1 MTELGGQGNEWFEDV
16 DKVRKISWDVN
27 AEPEYSTLRKNE
39 ANESAHRI
47 EENRSELS
55 IKLDKIGKEIETIT
69 DILINKD
76 NDSSKD
82 LLQWN
87 RTRKGSYR
95 RESVDESKLRK
106 RKRSLSIT
114 SQGRSRSLEEDLKKR
129 SLSFNELKRIFQEQS
144 IKQIILE
151 TLPKREPDNEAKFKS
166 ETKNSP
172 QRTQT
177 QTETEPSQ
185 SKAGGNL
192 KGKSSVDKT
201 GKNNNNMGS
210 GRRRNKHKVSK
221 HYKKTNFIS

>member
-16 DKVRKISWDVN
+16 EKVRKISWDVN
-27 AEPEYSTLRKNE
+27 AEPEYSTLRKYE
-39 ANESAHRI
+39 TNESPHMI

-69 DILINKD
+69 DILINKKD

-82 LLQWN
+82 ILKWN

-114 SQGRSRSLEEDLKKR
+114 SQERSRSLEEDLKKR

-151 TLPKREPDNEAKFKS
+151 TLPKREQDNEGKLKS

-185 SKAGGNL
+185 SKSGSNL
-192 KGKSSVDKT
+192 KTKSSMDKT
-201 GKNNNNMGS
+201 GRTNNNVGS
-210 GRRRNKHKVSK
+210 GRRRNKHKVS
-221 HYKKTNFIS
+221 

>member
-16 DKVRKISWDVN
+16 EKVRKISWDVN
-27 AEPEYSTLRKNE
+27 AEPEYSTLRKYE
-39 ANESAHRI
+39 TNESEHMI

-76 NDSSKD
+76 INDSSKD
-82 LLQWN
+82 ILRWN

-114 SQGRSRSLEEDLKKR
+114 SQERSRSLEEDLKKR

-151 TLPKREPDNEAKFKS
+151 TLPKREQDNEGKLKS

-185 SKAGGNL
+185 SKSGSNL
-192 KGKSSVDKT
+192 KTKSSMDKT
-201 GKNNNNMGS
+201 GRTNNNVGS
-210 GRRRNKHKVSK
+210 GRRRNKHKVS
-221 HYKKTNFIS
+221 

>member
-16 DKVRKISWDVN
+16 EKVRKISWDVN
-27 AEPEYSTLRKNE
+27 AEPEYSTLRKYE
-39 ANESAHRI
+39 ANESEHMI

-69 DILINKD
+69 DILINKKD

-82 LLQWN
+82 ILKWN

-114 SQGRSRSLEEDLKKR
+114 SQERSRSLEEDLKKR

-151 TLPKREPDNEAKFKS
+151 TLPKREQDNEGKLKS

-185 SKAGGNL
+185 SKSGSNL
-192 KGKSSVDKT
+192 KTKSSMDKT
-201 GKNNNNMGS
+201 GRTNNNVGS
-210 GRRRNKHKVSK
+210 GRRRNKHKVS
-221 HYKKTNFIS
+221 

>member
-16 DKVRKISWDVN
+16 EKVRKISWDVN
-27 AEPEYSTLRKNE
+27 AEPEYSTLRKYE
-39 ANESAHRI
+39 ANESEHMI

-69 DILINKD
+69 DILINKKD

-82 LLQWN
+82 ILKWN

-114 SQGRSRSLEEDLKKR
+114 SQERSRSLEEDLKKR

-151 TLPKREPDNEAKFKS
+151 TLPKREQDNEGKLKS

-185 SKAGGNL
+185 SKSGSSL
-192 KGKSSVDKT
+192 KAKSSMDKT
-201 GKNNNNMGS
+201 GRTNNNVGS
-210 GRRRNKHKVSK
+210 GRRRNKHKVS
-221 HYKKTNFIS
+221 

>member
-16 DKVRKISWDVN
+16 EKVRKISWDVN
-27 AEPEYSTLRKNE
+27 AEPEYSTLRKYE
-39 ANESAHRI
+39 TNESEHMI

-69 DILINKD
+69 DILINKKD

-82 LLQWN
+82 ILKWN

-114 SQGRSRSLEEDLKKR
+114 SQERSRSLEEDLKKR

-151 TLPKREPDNEAKFKS
+151 TLPKREQDNEGKLKS

-185 SKAGGNL
+185 SKSDSNL
-192 KGKSSVDKT
+192 LGKCSRWT
-201 GKNNNNMGS
+201 TL
-210 GRRRNKHKVSK
+210 RL
-221 HYKKTNFIS
+221 

>member
-16 DKVRKISWDVN
+16 EKVRKISWDVN
-27 AEPEYSTLRKNE
+27 AEPEYSTLRKYE
-39 ANESAHRI
+39 TNESEHMI

-69 DILINKD
+69 DILINKKD

-82 LLQWN
+82 ILKWN

-114 SQGRSRSLEEDLKKR
+114 SQERSRSLEEDLKKR

-151 TLPKREPDNEAKFKS
+151 TLPKREQDNEGKLKS

-185 SKAGGNL
+185 SKSGSNL
-192 KGKSSVDKT
+192 KTKNTMDKT
-201 GKNNNNMGS
+201 GRTNNNVGS
-210 GRRRNKHKVSK
+210 GRRRNKHKVS
-221 HYKKTNFIS
+221 

>member
-1 MTELGGQGNEWFEDV
+1 MSNSTVTELGGQGNEWFEDV
-16 DKVRKISWDVN
+16 EKVRKISWDVN
-27 AEPEYSTLRKNE
+27 AEPEYSTLRKYE
-39 ANESAHRI
+39 ANESEHMI

-69 DILINKD
+69 DILINKKD

-82 LLQWN
+82 ILKWN

-114 SQGRSRSLEEDLKKR
+114 SQERSRSLEEDLKKR

-151 TLPKREPDNEAKFKS
+151 TLPKREQDNEGKLKS

-185 SKAGGNL
+185 SKSGSNL
-192 KGKSSVDKT
+192 KTKSSMDKT
-201 GKNNNNMGS
+201 GRTNNNVGS
-210 GRRRNKHKVSK
+210 GRRRNKHKVS
-221 HYKKTNFIS
+221 

>member
-16 DKVRKISWDVN
+16 EKVRKISWDVN
-27 AEPEYSTLRKNE
+27 AEPEYSTLRKYE
-39 ANESAHRI
+39 TNESEHMI

-69 DILINKD
+69 DILINKKD

-82 LLQWN
+82 ILKWN

-114 SQGRSRSLEEDLKKR
+114 SQERSRSLEEDLKKR

-151 TLPKREPDNEAKFKS
+151 TLPKREQDNEGKLKS

-185 SKAGGNL
+185 SKSGSNL
-192 KGKSSVDKT
+192 KTKSSMDKT
-201 GKNNNNMGS
+201 GRTNNNVGS
-210 GRRRNKHKVSK
+210 GRRRNKHKVS
-221 HYKKTNFIS
+221 

>member
-16 DKVRKISWDVN
+16 EKVRKISWDVN
-27 AEPEYSTLRKNE
+27 AEPEYSTLRKYE
-39 ANESAHRI
+39 TNESEHMI

-69 DILINKD
+69 DILINKED

-82 LLQWN
+82 ILKWN

-114 SQGRSRSLEEDLKKR
+114 SQERSRSLEEDLKKR

-151 TLPKREPDNEAKFKS
+151 TLPKREQDNEGKLKS

-185 SKAGGNL
+185 SKSGSNL
-192 KGKSSVDKT
+192 KTKSSMDKT
-201 GKNNNNMGS
+201 GRTNNNVGS
-210 GRRRNKHKVSK
+210 GRRRNKHKVS
-221 HYKKTNFIS
+221 

>member
-1 MTELGGQGNEWFEDV
+1 MSNSTVTELGGQGNEWFEDV
-16 DKVRKISWDVN
+16 EKVRKISWDVN
-27 AEPEYSTLRKNE
+27 AEPEYSTLRKYE
-39 ANESAHRI
+39 TNESEHMI

-69 DILINKD
+69 DILINKKD

-82 LLQWN
+82 ILKWN

-114 SQGRSRSLEEDLKKR
+114 SQERSRSLEEDLKKR

-151 TLPKREPDNEAKFKS
+151 TLPKREQDNEGKLKS

-185 SKAGGNL
+185 SKSGSNL
-192 KGKSSVDKT
+192 KTKSSMDKT
-201 GKNNNNMGS
+201 GRTNNNVGS
-210 GRRRNKHKVSK
+210 GRRRNKHKVS
-221 HYKKTNFIS
+221 